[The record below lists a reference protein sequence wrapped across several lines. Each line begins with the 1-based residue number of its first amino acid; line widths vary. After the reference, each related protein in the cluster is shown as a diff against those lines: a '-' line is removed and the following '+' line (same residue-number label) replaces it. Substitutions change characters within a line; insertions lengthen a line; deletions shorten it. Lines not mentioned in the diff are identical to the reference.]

1 MILLS
6 ASKISKSFGIT
17 EILKDISFSVN
28 SGGKIGILGVN
39 GAGKSTLFNILC
51 EELSPD
57 EGTIYKSADLKICH
71 VKQQIECHSSKTPYE
86 TVLESF
92 EHITDIEKQLAVYEK
107 EMAENPT
114 DELIQKH
121 HNLNQLYIDEGGLT
135 YKSMITSALNGLG
148 IENEL
153 FHIPMSSLSGG
164 QRTKVAL
171 AKILLQKSD
180 ILLLDEPTNHLDIKA
195 ITWLEGFLSSYSG
208 AILLVTHDRYFLD
221 SVTNKIFEI
230 EHHKLKEYNGNYSD
244 YVKQKD
250 EIRKAELKDYTLKAK
265 EIKRLEGIIAQ
276 QRQWNREKNIKTAE
290 SKQKVIDRIEETMV
304 KPEKTLDSLAFKF
317 NLAEECA
324 NDVLTGES
332 LSKGFGDNL
341 LFANVNIDIKKG
353 EKVFL
358 LGENGSGK
366 TTLFNIIMGRLKPD
380 SGKIKIGPRV
390 KVSYYDQTQSTLN
403 LSNTIFDEISDTYPA
418 MDNTAIRSALA
429 VFLFKGEDV
438 FKEISTLSGGERA
451 RVSLCKLMLSKANF
465 LFLDEPTNHL
475 DIPSKEAL
483 ENALLSYNGTL
494 FIISHD
500 RYFINKLATKIYEIS
515 KDGEKCVNGSYDY
528 YLSFNKRQNEL
539 NAVKEEKEIK
549 GLDFKQQKELE
560 SAKRKLRT
568 KITKLEETISQ
579 KEEEKAEI
587 EAQLSMPENASDFT
601 LLSELTAKLEEIDT
615 QLMEAMEEWESTQ
628 NELEEKEKL

>member
-6 ASKISKSFGIT
+6 ASKISKNFGIT

-28 SGGKIGILGVN
+28 TGEKIGILGVN

-51 EELSPD
+51 EELEPD
-57 EGTIYKSADLKICH
+57 SGNIYKSAGLKICH
-71 VKQQIECHSSKTPYE
+71 VKQQIECHSDKTPYE

-92 EHITDIEKQLAVYEK
+92 EHILNIENQLNLLEK
-107 EMAENPT
+107 ELQHNQS
-114 DELIQKH
+114 DELIQRH
-121 HNLNQLYIDEGGLT
+121 HNLNQKYIDEGGLT

-148 IENEL
+148 IENEI

-230 EHHKLKEYNGNYSD
+230 EHHKIREYNGNYSS

-250 EIRKAELKDYTLKAK
+250 EIRKAELKDYNLKAK

-276 QRQWNREKNIKTAE
+276 QKQWNREKNIKTAE

-304 KPEKTLDSLAFKF
+304 KPEKTLDTLAFRL

-324 NDVLTGES
+324 NDVLTGEN

-366 TTLFNIIMGRLKPD
+366 TTLFNIIMGKLTPD
-380 SGKIKIGPRV
+380 TGKLKIGPRV
-390 KVSYYDQTQSTLN
+390 KISYYDQTQSTLN
-403 LSNTIFDEISDTYPA
+403 LNNTIFDEISDTYPA
-418 MDNTAIRSALA
+418 IDNTQIRSALA

-500 RYFINKLATKIYEIS
+500 RYFINKLASKIYEIS

-528 YLSFNKRQNEL
+528 YLSFMKRQAEMTPT
-539 NAVKEEKEIK
+539 EIKPVK

-568 KITKLEETISQ
+568 RISKLEELIAEKEAE
-579 KEEEKAEI
+579 KEEI
-587 EAQLSMPENASDFT
+587 ENKISLPENTSNFT
-601 LLSELTAKLEEIDT
+601 LLSELTTKLEALENEIF
-615 QLMEAMEEWESTQ
+615 EAMEEWENTQ
-628 NELEEKEKL
+628 KELEEKESL